1 MMLTVESVSKHYGGS
16 RWGFGAAPAVTALD
30 DVSLKIARGE
40 CFGLVGESG
49 SGKTTLARCILQLET
64 VSSGR
69 ILFDGVDLAALSRRD
84 MRAVRA
90 RIQIVFQDPYASLN
104 PRMTMRDTIAE
115 PLEIH
120 RRLNPRGRTDRAAE
134 LLHLVGLG
142 PQHLYRYPHEFSGG
156 QRQRIGI
163 ARALAAGPELL
174 VLDEPTSALDV
185 SVQAQILNLLHD
197 LQQRLGLT
205 YLFISHDLG
214 VVRYACDRVAFLDRG
229 RLVEEG
235 PTEMVL
241 NAPASDYARMLLA
254 TVPDPD
260 PDKSF
265 LRGCAAKSS
274 TALRTGASRPA
285 PPAAR

>member
-1 MMLTVESVSKHYGGS
+1 MLEIEVVSKHYSGS
-16 RWGFGAAPAVTALD
+16 RWGFGAAPTVTALA
-30 DVSLKIARGE
+30 DVSLSIGRGE

-69 ILFDGVDLAALSRRD
+69 ILFDGIDLAALSRRD

-104 PRMTMRDTIAE
+104 PRMNVRDTIAE

-120 RRLNPRGRTDRAAE
+120 RRLTPRGRTDRAAE

-142 PQHLYRYPHEFSGG
+142 PQHLYRFPHEFSGG

-185 SVQAQILNLLHD
+185 SVQAQILNLLHN
-197 LQQRLGLT
+197 LQQKLGLT
-205 YLFISHDLG
+205 YLFITHDLA

-235 PTEMVL
+235 PTETVL
-241 NAPASDYARMLLA
+241 DAPSSDYARMLLA

-260 PDKSF
+260 PDNSF
-265 LRGCAAKSS
+265 LHGSKTES
-274 TALRTGASRPA
+274 TSK
-285 PPAAR
+285 